1 MGEGERGDLPLKKIQ
16 SDAAAT
22 AAGGQGSGSA
32 AAAAA
37 AASSSSSDVPA
48 KKLARQLDFTGFGG
62 ASGSVVLP
70 EHPQSQT
77 VLPAQPVTPPVT
89 PPLQQAAVQSQPQPP
104 VVAIPVAPQPSSI
117 PSSRMV

>member
-16 SDAAAT
+16 SDAAVT

-37 AASSSSSDVPA
+37 AASSSSSEVPA

-77 VLPAQPVTPPVT
+77 VLPAQPVTS
-89 PPLQQAAVQSQPQPP
+89 PLQQAAVQSQPQPP

>member
-22 AAGGQGSGSA
+22 AAGGQGSGSAA

-77 VLPAQPVTPPVT
+77 VLPAQPVTPP
-89 PPLQQAAVQSQPQPP
+89 LQQAAVQSQPQPP